1 MVGDKDHL
9 GMVNSIFCLHLVNFL
24 LIGYLSTNTKTLVEK
39 WKCGLTKWKL
49 YGKYYGNLMRC

>member
-1 MVGDKDHL
+1 MKFREMVGDKDHL
-9 GMVNSIFCLHLVNFL
+9 GMVNSIFCLHLVYLL

-49 YGKYYGNLMRC
+49 YG